1 MLGRKQDYTISY
13 AQPPVIGAEA
23 RIIQIDPAAAEIGR
37 NRGVTVGIVG
47 DIEAVV
53 EQMTQEA
60 KTKPGRRCPGSSS
73 SRLSRKRMGLGWTA
87 WPSRSNRCTHVRA

>member
-1 MLGRKQDYTISY
+1 M
-13 AQPPVIGAEA
+13 IGAEA

-60 KTKPGRRCPGSSS
+60 RKNLEVAALAQAAPG
-73 SRLSRKRMGLGWTA
+73 
-87 WPSRSNRCTHVRA
+87 